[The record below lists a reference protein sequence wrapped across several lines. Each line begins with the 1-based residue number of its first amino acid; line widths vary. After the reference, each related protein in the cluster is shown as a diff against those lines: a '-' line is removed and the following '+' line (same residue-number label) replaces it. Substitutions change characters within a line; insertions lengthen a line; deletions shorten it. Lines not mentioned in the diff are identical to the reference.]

1 MNKKILI
8 LLIIIIFIVFVYLVW
23 FTFLSQEAR
32 LKKEFDRQYKQF
44 LLAKEN
50 YEKAMKE
57 DVYGGKTPEETL
69 KLFIEALKKEDIELA
84 SKYFIL
90 ETNTQSPDYLT
101 RNKWISFLN
110 NLKEKKLLKRMAS
123 DLEIN
128 AKPLGPLDKNY
139 KDLSYFSFGL
149 FNDEGVIEV
158 KIDMKFN
165 QYSQVWKIESL

>member
-1 MNKKILI
+1 MNKKILAI
-8 LLIIIIFIVFVYLVW
+8 LLFVIIIVFIYLIW
-23 FTFLSQEAR
+23 FTFFSTEAK
-32 LKKEFDRQYKQF
+32 LKKEFERQTKQI
-44 LLAKEN
+44 LLAREN

-84 SKYFIL
+84 SKYFML

-101 RNKWISFLN
+101 RNKWFLFLN
-110 NLKEKKLLKRMAS
+110 NIKEKGMLKIMAY
-123 DLEIN
+123 DLEKH
-128 AKPLGPLDKNY
+128 AKPLNKYDDELK
-139 KDLSYFSFGL
+139 YFSFGL
-149 FNDEGVIEV
+149 FNDEGIVEV